1 MSIRHTISGVSFFAV
16 VGLAAHA
23 HAGVLGGGAVGG
35 GLGGVAGFGGGIN
48 QPAWSGAGALGASG
62 QFDRPSLHPQPA
74 TSAAK
79 NSAHSATS
87 QSSAA
92 TNTARQT
99 TVTNASDAQGAMDLS
114 AQRLESAASANSLSS
129 VSASPAASSQSA
141 AQSASEAP
149 AHPPK
154 SQPGNAPKTPAA
166 PATSQP
172 TPPAHNFAD
181 SGGGGLGSDQH
192 ALSAAGGA
200 DVERA
205 GPTGS
210 MTGSETVESH

>member
-35 GLGGVAGFGGGIN
+35 GLGGFAGFGGGIN
-48 QPAWSGAGALGASG
+48 QPTWSGAGAFGASG
-62 QFDRPSLHPQPA
+62 QFDRPSPHSQPA

-79 NSAHSATS
+79 NSAHSAAS

-99 TVTNASDAQGAMDLS
+99 SVTNASDAQGAMDLS

-129 VSASPAASSQSA
+129 VSASPAAP
-141 AQSASEAP
+141 AQSNSQGAREAP

-154 SQPGNAPKTPAA
+154 SQPGNAPTAAA

-172 TPPAHNFAD
+172 TPPAHNFAG
-181 SGGGGLGSDQH
+181 SGGAELGSDQH
-192 ALSAAGGA
+192 ALSAAGET
-200 DVERA
+200 DVEQRRA
-205 GPTGS
+205 TGS